1 MHVNTNCPCGKRI
14 CYGYSENSLKITR
27 HVQLY
32 LSLWFVLTIQILGG
46 LGKNSESCKSIL
58 GTRLKANQSFH
69 FASRIA
75 ML

>member
-1 MHVNTNCPCGKRI
+1 MYNCL
-14 CYGYSENSLKITR
+14 N
-27 HVQLY
+27 
-32 LSLWFVLTIQILGG
+32 LWFVLTIQMLVE
-46 LGKNSESCKSIL
+46 LGKKPESCKIIL